1 MSFGE
6 NVKKARK
13 SKSLSLQ
20 ELSDRC
26 GVSRSMLS
34 QIERGEKNPT
44 IQVAC
49 QIAEGLDMTLSQL
62 LGEDARKEVIVIKK
76 EERYIYKDEHSGF
89 ERHLLSPSFPS
100 RGIEFIL
107 NIIPYKKASGIFPK
121 HKKGVKEY
129 ISVAKG
135 KLRVKLGN
143 ETYDLEEGDSMYY
156 EADIEHSFTNIG
168 DEDCHYY
175 LVIDSNNVY
184 LNVLQ
189 NHIIGE

>member
-76 EERYIYKDEHSGF
+76 ETK
-89 ERHLLSPSFPS
+89 
-100 RGIEFIL
+100 
-107 NIIPYKKASGIFPK
+107 IP
-121 HKKGVKEY
+121 
-129 ISVAKG
+129 
-135 KLRVKLGN
+135 L
-143 ETYDLEEGDSMYY
+143 
-156 EADIEHSFTNIG
+156 
-168 DEDCHYY
+168 
-175 LVIDSNNVY
+175 
-184 LNVLQ
+184 
-189 NHIIGE
+189 

>member
-76 EERYIYKDEHSGF
+76 EERYIYKDKHSGF

-184 LNVLQ
+184 L
-189 NHIIGE
+189 